1 MDIAALATTASQAR
15 VNNQASIL
23 VMKKAMDTASD
34 QSQGLLALMST
45 SSTPSISL
53 PHLGNNIDISA

>member
-15 VNNQASIL
+15 VNSQASIL
-23 VMKKAMDTASD
+23 VMKKVMDTASD

-45 SSTPSISL
+45 SAPSISL
-53 PHLGNNIDISA
+53 PHLGNNIDISV

>member
-1 MDIAALATTASQAR
+1 MDIAALATTASQTR
-15 VNNQASIL
+15 INNQASIL

-45 SSTPSISL
+45 ATPSISL
-53 PHLGNNIDISA
+53 PHLGNNIDISV